1 MSQNVKT
8 DQYLLFRGIDL
19 IDLWPHLIQHP
30 SFECLDVVAV
40 LEVKYGH
47 QWSLDLKRP
56 SV

>member
-19 IDLWPHLIQHP
+19 IDPL
-30 SFECLDVVAV
+30 FECLDVVAV

-47 QWSLDLKRP
+47 QWSLDLK
-56 SV
+56 